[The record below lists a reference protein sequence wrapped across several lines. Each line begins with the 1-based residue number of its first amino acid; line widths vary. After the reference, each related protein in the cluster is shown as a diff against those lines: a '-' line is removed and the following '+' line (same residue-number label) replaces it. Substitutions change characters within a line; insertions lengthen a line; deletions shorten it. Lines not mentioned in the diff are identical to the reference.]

1 MKIKLTEEQLNR
13 IILKE
18 GYSTKE
24 LFDEYLYS
32 IGDMDDI
39 LNSVKKKMSYPDI
52 IDTFDKT
59 NLEKVQKAIRQSVA
73 NNFIKRL
80 NKNSTEE
87 EIVKAFTDA
96 INVTYN
102 DDKFINVIIA
112 LIKLIWKDLDG
123 KLKALA
129 NLGWATTRKSTVKEG
144 IKESIS
150 ELIFNDTVAI
160 DHSITQKFKSLF
172 EPAWSNNN
180 EDPWGAHG
188 KIDDEVWAA
197 YETKGK
203 GPFPYNIDHVTDKIY
218 NAIDNL

>member
-18 GYSTKE
+18 GHPINE
-24 LFDEYLYS
+24 LFTEDLYFYADLDDFLDTVRENMKFPKML
-32 IGDMDDI
+32 DMV
-39 LNSVKKKMSYPDI
+39 NKAH
-52 IDTFDKT
+52 
-59 NLEKVQKAIRQSVA
+59 LEKLQKAMRKSVA
-73 NNFIKRL
+73 DNFIKRI
-80 NKNSTEE
+80 NKTSTEE
-87 EIVKAFTDA
+87 EISNAFINA

-150 ELIFNDTVAI
+150 DLIFNDTVAI